1 MRGMRGATD
10 PMTAL
15 LLLLLV
21 AALVL
26 LALSGGLQL
35 WLERMVVPTP
45 WPTPALPSPTPTA
58 AATPGWWSSPGGT
71 PWTP

>member
-1 MRGMRGATD
+1 MRGATD

-15 LLLLLV
+15 LLPLAVLVLL
-21 AALVL
+21 AL

-58 AATPGWWSSPGGT
+58 AATPGWWSSPSPGGT